1 VEVVLMLINEVCK
14 ITGLTKKAIEYY
26 EEKGLIAPKVE
37 ENGYRNFSSE
47 DVEKLKEITVLRK
60 LGLSIS
66 EIHDVLGKSNRKASL
81 AKIRY
86 NKELELQEY
95 SKKKELLDNLIENEN
110 IDEIEGQLKELE
122 KHQTIK
128 KKLLDA
134 FPGYYGHFLV
144 LHFGRFLDERIS
156 SKEQEDAY
164 NNIVEFLDNV
174 KTAEFPVELKEYF
187 EEAIPSMNDDL
198 LERINAEIANA
209 IQNVDYYIE
218 KNKEVLEQYIAYK
231 NSEEYKQ
238 SLAYQI
244 QSLLLEFQKTSGYY
258 DVFISNMR
266 KLSPSYDQYFKKLQ
280 EANKKFVKLYPETST
295 WYNENE

>member
-110 IDEIEGQLKELE
+110 IDEIEEQLKELE

>member
-1 VEVVLMLINEVCK
+1 MLINEVCK
-14 ITGLTKKAIEYY
+14 MTGLTKKAIEYY
-26 EEKGLIAPKVE
+26 EEKGLIAPKVG
-37 ENGYRNFSSE
+37 ENGYREFSEE
-47 DVEKLKEITVLRK
+47 DVEKLKEINVLRK

-66 EIHDVLGKSNRKASL
+66 EIREVLGESNRRASL

-95 SKKKELLDNLIENEN
+95 SRKKELLDKLIESEN
-110 IDEIEGQLKELE
+110 IDEILVQLEELE

-134 FPGYYGHFLV
+134 FPGYYGRFLL
-144 LHFGRFLDERIS
+144 LHFGRFLNERIS
-156 SKEQEDAY
+156 TKEQEDAY

-174 KTAEFPVELKEYF
+174 KTVEFPAELKEYF
-187 EEAIPSMNDDL
+187 EEAIPNMNDDF
-198 LERINAEIANA
+198 LEKINDEIVNA
-209 IQNVDYYIE
+209 IQNVDDYIE
-218 KNKEVLEQYIAYK
+218 KNKEMLEQYIAYK

-238 SLAYQI
+238 SPVYKI
-244 QSLLLEFQKTSGYY
+244 QNLLLEFHKTSGYY

-266 KLSPSYDQYFKKLQ
+266 KLSPSYDQYFRKLE
-280 EANKKFVKLYPETST
+280 EANRRFVSLYPEAGT

>member
-1 VEVVLMLINEVCK
+1 MLINEVCK